1 MPAYPER
8 LTDRNYT
15 NKGLNISRRKTNAP
29 YHLHWHEFY
38 EIEIFIDGSLEF
50 TVNGKTF
57 TVRGGDITIVS
68 PVDFHS
74 MRPID
79 GGCAEYYNIM
89 ISEECISDT
98 FSAVL
103 NRLSLAMTT
112 HPSDDDFK
120 TVLTLCEILEKS
132 HDRAFET
139 HYAKNLLECIII
151 NAATG
156 TENTDEFKDD
166 SIHTIRSAL
175 NYIHE
180 NFTKKLTLSDIAAQC
195 GYSESYISR
204 KFHIFTG
211 KTFGEYLAETRCRH
225 AKMLIASTDMSMYD
239 ICFYSGFTS
248 FSQFSRCFKKCCGI
262 PPASFRKP
270 EYKE

>member
-1 MPAYPER
+1 MSAYPER

-38 EIEIFIDGSLEF
+38 EIEIFIAGSLEF

-57 TVRGGDITIVS
+57 TVSRGDITVVS
-68 PVDFHS
+68 PIDFHS
-74 MRPID
+74 MRPLGND
-79 GGCAEYYNIM
+79 YAEYYNIM
-89 ISEECISDT
+89 ISEECISDM
-98 FSAVL
+98 FVPVL
-103 NRLSLAMTT
+103 NRLSRSMTV
-112 HPSDDDFK
+112 HPSESSFK
-120 TVLTLCEILEKS
+120 NIIALCEMMEKS
-132 HDRAFET
+132 SAHAFKT

-151 NAATG
+151 NAATE
-156 TENTDEFKDD
+156 TESTDEFKDD
-166 SIHTIRSAL
+166 NLHMIRVAL

-195 GYSESYISR
+195 GYSESYMSR
-204 KFHIFTG
+204 KFHLFTG
-211 KTFGEYLAETRCRH
+211 KTFGDYLAETRCRH

-239 ICFYSGFTS
+239 ICFDSGFSS

-262 PPASFRKP
+262 SPASFRKP